1 MRRGLARAVTG
12 SGIHVET
19 PSWGCVHGRFQPFH
33 NGHLE
38 YVLRARERCERLI
51 IGITATNSTI
61 VRKENAIPHRHEPA
75 SNPFTYFER
84 LQMIQDTLLAEGL
97 NPSAFVIVPF
107 PIQDLGLIGH
117 YVPKGTVQFVRV
129 YSSWEEEKAR
139 RLRDEGFPVV
149 VLDPGEEKK
158 VSGSEVRRLMR
169 EGLPWEHLV
178 PRGAAEVV
186 RWLLVED
193 PSRLRGSSE
202 APF

>member
-1 MRRGLARAVTG
+1 MIG

-38 YVLRARERCERLI
+38 YVLRARQRCERLI
-51 IGITATNSTI
+51 IGITAADSAA
-61 VRKENAIPHRHEPA
+61 VRKENASSHRHEPA

-84 LQMIQDTLLAEGL
+84 LQMIQYTLLAEGL
-97 NPSAFVIVPF
+97 NPSAFAVVPF
-107 PIQDLGLIGH
+107 PIQDPGLIGH
-117 YVPKGTVQFVRV
+117 YVPKGTTQFVRV

-149 VLDPGEEKK
+149 VLEPGEEKK

-178 PRGAAEVV
+178 PRSAAEVV

-193 PSRLRGSSE
+193 PSRLRGSSGD
-202 APF
+202 PF